1 MPMKIYLGYGY
12 IPWTTAVYWENALRR
27 HGEVI
32 YTGTDKEYRRS
43 GFQEVDILSCLSG
56 AWKDDVFIYIDS
68 GRPYFPKNIEKLP
81 LLTACYL
88 IDVHVDLPIRIEMAK
103 FFDIVFVAQKDYV
116 EDFKARGLKNVL
128 WIPFG
133 SEPTIYQ
140 RMKLPFL
147 YDIGFIGHVSKDNV
161 KRKRLLSLLSQH
173 YHINDYRRFY
183 SPSETSKMYSSAK
196 IIFNCSARG
205 DLNMRVFEALSCGRL
220 LLTDSIANGLE
231 ELFQNRRHLVVF
243 HDEKELLKLVDYYL
257 SKDDE
262 REGIALC
269 GSNLVTSQHTYDHR
283 MKKVMNILKNTQKEK
298 DCLVAPW
305 RNAPLATVSIS
316 RSKIFAHW
324 KLLTNI
330 FRELPQTVSAR
341 SYLWQSYYLLRTLL
355 ALFKKSIKSCWGKT
369 Q

>member
-1 MPMKIYLGYGY
+1 MKIYLGYGY
-12 IPWTTAVYWENALRR
+12 VPWTTAVYWENSLRR

-32 YTGTDKEYRRS
+32 YTGTDKEYSRS
-43 GFQEVDILSCLSG
+43 GFQEIDILRCLSG
-56 AWKDDVFIYIDS
+56 ARKDDVFIYVDS
-68 GRPYFPKNIEKLP
+68 GHPYFPKNIEKLP

-116 EDFKARGLKNVL
+116 EDFKARGIKNVW

-133 SEPTIYQ
+133 CEPTTYQ
-140 RMKLPFL
+140 RLKLSFL
-147 YDIGFIGHVSKDNV
+147 YDMGCICHVSMDIF
-161 KRKRLLSLLSQH
+161 KRTQS
-173 YHINDYRRFY
+173 YHMNDYRRFY
-183 SPSETSKMYSSAK
+183 SPSETSTMYSSAK
-196 IIFNCSARG
+196 IIFNCSATG

-243 HDEKELLKLVDYYL
+243 HDEKELLKLIDYYL

-262 REGIALC
+262 RERIALC

-298 DCLVAPW
+298 DYPVALW
-305 RNAPLATVSIS
+305 RNAPAATVSIS
-316 RSKIFAHW
+316 RSRIFAHW
-324 KLLTNI
+324 QLLKNI
-330 FRELPQTVSAR
+330 SKELPQAISAR
-341 SYLWQSYYLLRTLL
+341 GYLCKSYYLLRTLL
-355 ALFKKSIKSCWGKT
+355 ALFKKSLKNYRKKT